1 MGKTKKGQKAKLE
14 IVTQSRV
21 VFNRKGIHITLGEL
35 ASELGLGVSFI
46 TNHYRTKDH
55 LIVAI
60 ADEFNERNRDIE
72 AAFSAETG
80 ISLSRF
86 ARMFSAMMDNQY
98 LHRCAIIAIFSFI
111 NAEKELFREIKD
123 AYPRS
128 RESVRIFVKSLSD
141 AGFVD
146 PILLQRKNYEIF
158 SFQFVNLF
166 MSWVVNHALFNAD
179 RTYLEM
185 KPSYLAGILAS
196 LRPYFTQ
203 KGHEEFDALNFRKI
217 CSAASLPD
225 QVVNAETY

>member
-14 IVTQSRV
+14 IVTQSRD

-60 ADEFNERNRDIE
+60 AGEFNERNREIE
-72 AAFSAETG
+72 AAFAAEPG
-80 ISLSRF
+80 VSLSRF

-98 LHRCAIIAIFSFI
+98 LHRCAIIAIVSFI

-141 AGFVD
+141 AGYVD
-146 PILLQRKNYEIF
+146 PVLLQLKNYEVF

-166 MSWVVNHALFNAD
+166 MAWVVNHSLFNVD
-179 RTYLEM
+179 KTYEEM
-185 KPSYLAGILAS
+185 KPAYLAGILAS
-196 LRPYFTQ
+196 LRPYFTP
-203 KGHEEFDALNFRKI
+203 KGRDEFDGLNFRKI
-217 CSAASLPD
+217 CAMSPVADRL
-225 QVVNAETY
+225 VNAETC

>member
-14 IVTQSRV
+14 IVTQSRD

-60 ADEFNERNRDIE
+60 ADEFNERNREIE
-72 AAFSAETG
+72 ASFAKEPEV
-80 ISLSRF
+80 SLLRY

-111 NAEKELFREIKD
+111 NAEKELFRDIKD
-123 AYPRS
+123 TYPRS
-128 RESVRIFVKSLSD
+128 RESVRVFVKSLSD
-141 AGFVD
+141 AGYVD
-146 PILLQRKNYEIF
+146 PVLLQRKNYEVF

-166 MSWVVNHALFNAD
+166 MSWVVNHALFNVD
-179 RTYLEM
+179 RTYEEM

-203 KGHEEFDALNFRKI
+203 KGRDEFEALNFRKLGVI
-217 CSAASLPD
+217 SSAPRQELTEA
-225 QVVNAETY
+225 TY